1 MTPKS
6 KGPALPI
13 PGLGEFRRYALT
25 QRVQMNNITMHG
37 SITVNGRTVV
47 VHVGDGEATATV
59 DGARFNVRSLWQLY
73 QLLRLLV

>member
-1 MTPKS
+1 
-6 KGPALPI
+6 
-13 PGLGEFRRYALT
+13 
-25 QRVQMNNITMHG
+25 MNHITMHG
-37 SITVNGRTVV
+37 SLTVNGRTVV